1 MKYNQVEPI
10 VVEFPECKVIKVS
23 GDNVYIKY
31 LIDIIKPFNEGIKKK
46 VNKVSSFYCDNHKI
60 IQHNGMF
67 EDSLLLKNN
76 TKLEL
81 IPDMLIKPV
90 ISFSKIWI
98 SDKSYGPVYDIIELS
113 ELNFNIKNSFI
124 VSSDSDEDFIQS
136 IGKIKVKRNY
146 LKKQHLNKL
155 SV

>member
-1 MKYNQVEPI
+1 MKFNKVEPI
-10 VVEFPECKVIKVS
+10 IVEFPECKVIKVS

-31 LIDIIKPFNEGIKKK
+31 LNDIIKPFNENIK
-46 VNKVSSFYCDNHKI
+46 VNKVSNFYCNNHKI
-60 IQHNGMF
+60 IEHHGMF

-81 IPDMLIKPV
+81 VSEMLIKPM

-98 SDKSYGPVYDIIELS
+98 SDKSYGPVYDIIELN
-113 ELNFNIKNSFI
+113 ELNFNSKNSFI
-124 VSSDSDEDFIQS
+124 ESSDSDEDFIQS
-136 IGKIKVKRNY
+136 IGKIKRNN
-146 LKKQHLNKL
+146 LKKQHFNKL